1 MKKGFLI
8 MVITVVAVLIF
19 VGINY
24 QNKKVRKEFNL
35 FYSSHLSG
43 RIIKIDNY
51 SRNSNFILDNNSAEF
66 AFNPYTDKKLNNSE
80 IFHYIAKPGDS
91 IYKPAHSDTLLL
103 IKGDKNYYYTFQK
116 KDN

>member
-8 MVITVVAVLIF
+8 MVITVVVVLIF

-43 RIIKIDNY
+43 RIIKIDKY

-66 AFNPYTDKKLNNSE
+66 AFNPYLDKELNNSE
-80 IFHYIAKPGDS
+80 IFQYIAKPGDS